1 MVYIFNGITKFT
13 ANWFDVKTRALA
25 TAVILC
31 SATLGN
37 YTPIWI
43 KMIYDADQQRLMAGV
58 LTQGGEVPIVDP
70 SIAFYKMMDTYKLV
84 LFLMNLVL
92 TFVIIY
98 AFDSKPE
105 PYPSLSQKYY
115 RSKMYE
121 PHLDVKYLLKYK
133 EFKLYAIVCGL
144 LFTAVNVVPST
155 NYTFMFV
162 EAQSS

>member
-1 MVYIFNGITKFT
+1 LYQTMIFAMIFQSLGILVSKTALEGDGIQLSEYVGQTLISIAMVYIFNGITKFT
-13 ANWFDVKTRALA
+13 ANWFNVKTRALA
-25 TAVILC
+25 TALILC

-43 KMIYDADQQRLMAGV
+43 KIIYDADQQRLMAGV
-58 LTQGGEVPIVDP
+58 LTQGGEVPIFDP

-105 PYPSLSQKYY
+105 AYPSLS
-115 RSKMYE
+115 
-121 PHLDVKYLLKYK
+121 
-133 EFKLYAIVCGL
+133 
-144 LFTAVNVVPST
+144 
-155 NYTFMFV
+155 
-162 EAQSS
+162 

>member
-13 ANWFDVKTRALA
+13 SNWFDVKTRALA

-105 PYPSLSQKYY
+105 PYPSLS
-115 RSKMYE
+115 
-121 PHLDVKYLLKYK
+121 
-133 EFKLYAIVCGL
+133 
-144 LFTAVNVVPST
+144 
-155 NYTFMFV
+155 
-162 EAQSS
+162 